1 MEKDL
6 KMEIEQLILE
16 TFSGDAKIENTIE
29 TSSFVKVFFSLPLD
43 YGKKKLEKG
52 LDDLENRL
60 PCGIV
65 NRITTG
71 SPYLS
76 ASVSKD
82 KKELLRSPVLEDK
95 NPTLIPLCMS
105 DEDKLITLDIRKAPH
120 ILIAGTTGSGK
131 SILSHSIIKSL
142 INRSTPE
149 QLKLA
154 LIDPKRVE
162 FNRYKEDPHLYCPIL
177 KEPSVIAKAL
187 DDLMKEVEDRFKK
200 FMEANARD
208 IDEYNAMSSEKLPYI
223 ILLAD
228 EFADVIDMDKSSS
241 DRIIRIAQRSRAAGI
256 HLILATQRS
265 TPKVLSGALKANFPT
280 KIALCLTSPVDS
292 MTIIGTGKATKLYGY
307 GDMLIQCPAVDQVS
321 EVRAQGFYDL

>member
-1 MEKDL
+1 MEK
-6 KMEIEQLILE
+6 EQIAQLIIE
-16 TFSGDAKIENTIE
+16 TFSGDAKIEKTIE
-29 TSSFVKVFFSLPLD
+29 TPSFVKVFFSLPLD
-43 YGKKKLEKG
+43 YGKRKLEKG
-52 LDDLENRL
+52 LNNLESRL

-65 NRITTG
+65 NRIVTG

-95 NPTLIPLCMS
+95 NPTLIPLGMS

-131 SILSHSIIKSL
+131 SILLHSIIKSL

-149 QLKLA
+149 QLKLV

-162 FNRYKEDPHLYCPIL
+162 FNRYKEDPHLHCPI
-177 KEPSVIAKAL
+177 AKDPCDIEKVL
-187 DDLMKEVEDRFKK
+187 DDLAKEVETRFEK
-200 FMEANARD
+200 FMEVNARD
-208 IDEYNAMSSEKLPYI
+208 IDEYNASVSEKLPYI

-228 EFADVIDMDKSSS
+228 EFADVQEMVKTSSE
-241 DRIIRIAQRSRAAGI
+241 RFVRIAQRSRAAGI

-265 TPKVLSGALKANFPT
+265 TPKVLSGALKASFPT
-280 KIALCLTSPVDS
+280 KIALSLISPVDS
-292 MTIIGTGKATKLYGY
+292 MTIIGTGDATKLYGY
-307 GDMLIQCPAVDQVS
+307 GDMLIQSPAVDQVS
-321 EVRAQGFYDL
+321 EVRAQGFYDM

>member
-1 MEKDL
+1 MEK
-6 KMEIEQLILE
+6 EQIAQLILE

-29 TSSFVKVFFSLPLD
+29 TSSFIKVFFSLPLD

-60 PCGIV
+60 SSCIA
-65 NRITTG
+65 NRVTSG
-71 SPYLS
+71 SPFLS
-76 ASVSKD
+76 VSVSKD
-82 KKELLRSPVLEDK
+82 KKALLKSPALEDK
-95 NPTLIPLCMS
+95 NPTLIPLGMS

-162 FNRYKEDPHLYCPIL
+162 FNRYKEDPHLYCPIV
-177 KEPSVIAKAL
+177 KDPCDIEKVL
-187 DDLMKEVEDRFKK
+187 DDLAKEVETRFEK
-200 FMEANARD
+200 FMEVNARD
-208 IDEYNAMSSEKLPYI
+208 IDEYNASASEKLPYI

-228 EFADVIDMDKSSS
+228 EFADVQEMVKTSLE
-241 DRIIRIAQRSRAAGI
+241 RFVRIAQRSRAAGI

-292 MTIIGTGKATKLYGY
+292 MTIIGTGKATKLYGH
-307 GDMLIQCPAVDQVS
+307 GDMLIQCPVVDQVS